1 MYALGLIVIAYL
13 VGPFAAIPIGY
24 GLDTPFGYYSGCY
37 QPSAGSTLLRSLL
50 PSASIGNIYPANY
63 LSSSEVVGPDVLS
76 TIPVHYGYNSPYASP
91 RTANFAKGNYIR
103 DYVYGPSE
111 VGIRDQISVRSYPPT
126 VLPPYS
132 RVCSYLPIGIC
143 MRGINRFPTLPVEF
157 EVTF

>member
-63 LSSSEVVGPDVLS
+63 LSSATVVGPDVIS
-76 TIPVHYGYNSPYASP
+76 TLPVDYGYNSPYVSP
-91 RTANFAKGNYIR
+91 RTVNFAKVR
-103 DYVYGPSE
+103 RT
-111 VGIRDQISVRSYPPT
+111 RDQESGISYVPG
-126 VLPPYS
+126 VLQSYS
-132 RVCSYLPIGIC
+132 RPLSKE
-143 MRGINRFPTLPVEF
+143 T
-157 EVTF
+157 